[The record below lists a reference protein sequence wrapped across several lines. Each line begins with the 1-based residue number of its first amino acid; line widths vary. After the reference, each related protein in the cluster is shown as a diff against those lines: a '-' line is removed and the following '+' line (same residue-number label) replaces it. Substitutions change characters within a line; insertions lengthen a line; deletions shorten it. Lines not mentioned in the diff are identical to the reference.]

1 MYSQSF
7 CILHQR
13 KALSSTQ
20 WEKGKIHVPIEPIK
34 AHLTKFRKLFFID
47 VILGPIAFTTAV
59 NIDGYA
65 VFISSHDSLNVIF
78 FKRFGEVTV

>member
-1 MYSQSF
+1 MY
-7 CILHQR
+7 LV
-13 KALSSTQ
+13 LSPVKPTY
-20 WEKGKIHVPIEPIK
+20 
-34 AHLTKFRKLFFID
+34 LTKFRKLFLID
-47 VILGPIAFTTAV
+47 VILGPIALTTAM